1 MCIELFLG
9 NLFGRVVY
17 VCHISSNI
25 TLPIVVLT
33 MTQCETDMVMWHFLI
48 IGNGVVMFH
57 ITLFMLQHS
66 RHYNCANGYNCLKC
80 TFSFLKSS
88 TII

>member
-33 MTQCETDMVMWHFLI
+33 MTQCETDMVMWHFFKNWKWSSYVPYNI
-48 IGNGVVMFH
+48 IYAAALK
-57 ITLFMLQHS
+57 TL
-66 RHYNCANGYNCLKC
+66 
-80 TFSFLKSS
+80 
-88 TII
+88 